1 MSLVNFLDIWNT
13 IVITLTSLVILPCVS
28 FLGQFSLVVLSP
40 HYRLHFL
47 ASLNVWESCRECRRC
62 EFDPGEDWIV

>member
-13 IVITLTSLVILPCVS
+13 IVIDLTSLVIVPCVS
-28 FLGQFSLVVLSP
+28 FLGQFSLVVFPP

-47 ASLNVWESCRECRRC
+47 ASLNDWESC
-62 EFDPGEDWIV
+62 